1 MGRRLG
7 GLRVAARVAGR
18 DALRSRGRA
27 LLVALLVG
35 LPLLVGSTGGV
46 LLASLSPT
54 DETWVGWT
62 LGDVAQARI
71 ASPAGQNL
79 TQDRLGQSFSTSEFF
94 AEPGPLE
101 EYEAALQQ
109 LLGANQLHR
118 GLRHEALI
126 GAAGIS
132 TTSEVTELPDGV
144 TPGTV
149 RVADG
154 VLPPAGGIALV
165 ADLVTALEVGLG
177 DTVTLDLGDRE
188 MTARLSGILEPSPLG
203 MDAVVGPGTF
213 TPPVVLSPEDPFGL
227 ADGDAVRTEW
237 YVTGPEPVTVAQV
250 LAIND
255 LGSVVTSRAVALD
268 PASLQAFP
276 RATMP
281 MDPGTLALVAAVVA
295 VVVAEA
301 ALLIG
306 PAFAVGALRQ
316 QRQFAILTATGADR
330 RTLRQVVLLTGVA
343 TGALAA
349 VVGVLAGVMLA
360 AVIRVAARGWASPL
374 MFPDLRIPWLALSG
388 LFLSGVIAVTLAAW
402 WPARTAGAVDVVTVL
417 SGRRPQVRHGKRAA
431 AVGIV
436 IAVVGGTAAAGG
448 AVLGE
453 FVAVAAGT
461 IAVLLGVVLTS
472 GTLVAASARLAPHL
486 GVAGRLA
493 VRDTARNRARSAP
506 AVAALIA
513 AVAGI
518 TAGAVYTQ
526 SSEDHDARQYVA
538 SAAPGTV
545 VTQLTATTEVDEL
558 MAQGAEA
565 LRATLPVTE
574 VLPVWLAAPADLPE
588 RPGAPGTSFSLTAE
602 PHEVEE
608 CALFTPEAQDLTTR
622 ERRAAG
628 GTPACLAAQ
637 GYTVGMTWLSPRTFT
652 SVLVDDGTV
661 VRATGLDGAGTAAA
675 ALAAGTVVVGS
686 QNQVWP
692 DGTAH
697 LTYGDPSDPTTAQ
710 LPAVAVP
717 LSAGHYDLVLPP
729 AVAEELGLDTE
740 FAGFIAPTSR
750 MPSEAEVRA
759 AQNTL
764 GRGFVSV
771 EGIGGDRSQS
781 VLLLIL
787 VGAALVAGVGATGI
801 SVALA
806 AAESRGD
813 LATLAAVGADTRM
826 RSRVSAA
833 QSALLALLGT
843 ILGIGGGLALGWVLV
858 TVQRY
863 RWEIPDLAWVLAIP
877 WPAVA
882 AIAIGIPVL
891 ATAVGWLASPRRL
904 PLTRRTAT

>member
-1 MGRRLG
+1 M
-7 GLRVAARVAGR
+7 
-18 DALRSRGRA
+18 
-27 LLVALLVG
+27 
-35 LPLLVGSTGGV
+35 
-46 LLASLSPT
+46 
-54 DETWVGWT
+54 
-62 LGDVAQARI
+62 
-71 ASPAGQNL
+71 
-79 TQDRLGQSFSTSEFF
+79 
-94 AEPGPLE
+94 
-101 EYEAALQQ
+101 
-109 LLGANQLHR
+109 
-118 GLRHEALI
+118 
-126 GAAGIS
+126 
-132 TTSEVTELPDGV
+132 
-144 TPGTV
+144 
-149 RVADG
+149 
-154 VLPPAGGIALV
+154 
-165 ADLVTALEVGLG
+165 
-177 DTVTLDLGDRE
+177 
-188 MTARLSGILEPSPLG
+188 
-203 MDAVVGPGTF
+203 
-213 TPPVVLSPEDPFGL
+213 
-227 ADGDAVRTEW
+227 
-237 YVTGPEPVTVAQV
+237 
-250 LAIND
+250 
-255 LGSVVTSRAVALD
+255 
-268 PASLQAFP
+268 
-276 RATMP
+276 
-281 MDPGTLALVAAVVA
+281 
-295 VVVAEA
+295 
-301 ALLIG
+301 
-306 PAFAVGALRQ
+306 
-316 QRQFAILTATGADR
+316 
-330 RTLRQVVLLTGVA
+330 
-343 TGALAA
+343 
-349 VVGVLAGVMLA
+349 
-360 AVIRVAARGWASPL
+360 
-374 MFPDLRIPWLALSG
+374 
-388 LFLSGVIAVTLAAW
+388 
-402 WPARTAGAVDVVTVL
+402 
-417 SGRRPQVRHGKRAA
+417 
-431 AVGIV
+431 
-436 IAVVGGTAAAGG
+436 
-448 AVLGE
+448 
-453 FVAVAAGT
+453 
-461 IAVLLGVVLTS
+461 
-472 GTLVAASARLAPHL
+472 
-486 GVAGRLA
+486 
-493 VRDTARNRARSAP
+493 
-506 AVAALIA
+506 
-513 AVAGI
+513 
-518 TAGAVYTQ
+518 
-526 SSEDHDARQYVA
+526 A

-628 GTPACLAAQ
+628 RTPACLAAQ

-740 FAGFIAPTSR
+740 FAGLIAPTSR

-764 GRGFVSV
+764 GRGHVSV